1 MCMCKYVY
9 RAVAAFS
16 YHGTHTDG
24 SNGPGLTSLPT
35 VSVLAVSVSTVSVLA
50 VSVSTVSV
58 STVSCFERCFRRENA
73 PLVFPLIRVRPPQIC
88 GGRTANH
95 ICTYRETKRER
106 KGWALLL
113 LTEGMGVPMC
123 ESIYRWTYLCTYI
136 HIYMCLYMFI
146 YIQIYAQQGS

>member
-24 SNGPGLTSLPT
+24 SNGPGLTSL
-35 VSVLAVSVSTVSVLA
+35 STVSVLA
-50 VSVSTVSV
+50 VSVSTVSF
-58 STVSCFERCFRRENA
+58 FERCFRRENA